1 MTEPAPVRV
10 AVVADTSLQRYV
22 LQQLLNKHGYR
33 VVLNSAPQQ
42 LTTEHLQACKT
53 DLWLYDT
60 ECSNDVAGHA
70 LEYFLTAPSAPVLF
84 GEGFAPERNSVD
96 YQRWERSLLK
106 KIVQLTQYLAQQNTL
121 NLIVARPM
129 QKPVPLPQP
138 SVKYQLQSDQPAKRV
153 WLLAASL
160 GGPQAVKE
168 FLDVLPAGLAV
179 GFIYAQHIDPSFESN
194 LPQAVGRH
202 SQWPVRL
209 LHEHH
214 CVREGEVV
222 IVPVSQVLDF
232 ADNSRLLK
240 LDALWEG
247 LYSPSIEHMMR
258 NLARHYGPHCG
269 VIVFSGMGEDGC
281 VAAEYVLQQ
290 GAQVWTQSAESCV
303 CSSMPDS
310 VAQAGY
316 SLISASPQGLANEL
330 VQYMLKTSMHNND
343 DIKRT
348 ES

>member
-1 MTEPAPVRV
+1 MTEQAVVRV
-10 AVVADTSLQRYV
+10 AVVADTSLQRHV
-22 LQQLLNKHGYR
+22 LQQLLSKHGYW

-42 LTTEHLQACKT
+42 LTSEYLTACKT

-60 ECSNDVAGHA
+60 VCTNDVACRA
-70 LEYFLTAPSAPVLF
+70 LEYCLTEPSAPVLF
-84 GEGFAPERNSVD
+84 GAGSAPERNSVD
-96 YQRWERSLLK
+96 YPRWERRLLK
-106 KIVQLTQYLAQQNTL
+106 KILQLTQQPVLS
-121 NLIVARPM
+121 VAATNPVL
-129 QKPVPLPQP
+129 VPLQLPQHF
-138 SVKYQLQSDQPAKRV
+138 SKYQLQSDQPAKRV
-153 WLLAASL
+153 WLLAASM

-168 FLDVLPAGLAV
+168 FLDVLPAGLAL
-179 GFIYAQHIDPSFESN
+179 GFIYAQHIDANFESN

-222 IVPVSQVLDF
+222 IVPIRQVLDF
-232 ADNSRLLK
+232 SDNSRLLE

-247 LYSPSIEHMMR
+247 PYSPSIEQMMR
-258 NLARHYGPHCG
+258 NLARHYGCHCG

-290 GAQVWTQSAESCV
+290 GAQVWTQSAESCA

-316 SLISASPQGLANEL
+316 SLISASPQGLAYEL
-330 VQYMLKTSMHNND
+330 VQYILNTGAHNND

-348 ES
+348 KP